1 MELAWLQDFLTLCSS
16 GNFSRAAEQRHVT
29 QPAFSRRIR
38 SLEEWM
44 GVELFDR
51 TTHPTFLTPA
61 GQWFKPVA
69 EEMVRRTLLAREEAQ
84 AIAAGSFATLNFAAT
99 HALSLTFFPQ
109 WFRRFESALPNLK
122 IGPIRLVSDTLHGC
136 EELMLQGNAHFLLCH
151 YHPAVG
157 NRLDSADFLSMQI
170 SQDILLPAITPGLLA
185 RSQDARN
192 PAPIASLAYSQES
205 GLGQIVRKLHPPQSR
220 AQEGRPVFTSH
231 LAVVLKTMVLEERGM
246 AWLPKSL
253 IRHELD
259 EGKLVELAGK
269 HAPVPI
275 EIRLFRRRAIE
286 HSGAASFW
294 EFVEK
299 NPEFQGL

>member
-69 EEMVRRTLLAREEAQ
+69 EEMVRRILSAREEAQ
-84 AIAAGSFATLNFAAT
+84 AIATGSFATLNFAAT
-99 HALSLTFFPQ
+99 HVLSLTFFPQ
-109 WFRRFESALPNLK
+109 WLRRYESTLPNLQ
-122 IGPIRLVSDTLHGC
+122 IGPVRLVSDTLSGC
-136 EELMLQGNAHFLLCH
+136 EELMLQGNAQFLLCH
-151 YHPAVG
+151 YHPSVG
-157 NRLDSADFLSMQI
+157 NRLDSAEFVSMPI
-170 SQDILLPAITPGLLA
+170 SSDILLPVAAPTLLA
-185 RSQDARN
+185 RYQSSGVAE
-192 PAPIASLAYSQES
+192 PMPTLAYSRES
-205 GLGQIVRKLHPPQSR
+205 GLGQIVRKLHPPRPKQD
-220 AQEGRPVFTSH
+220 ARPVITSH
-231 LAVVLKTMVLEERGM
+231 LAVVLKAMAVEGRGM

-253 IRHELD
+253 IQSELS
-259 EGKLVELAGK
+259 ESKLAEVGME
-269 HAPVPI
+269 HALIPI

-286 HSGAASFW
+286 HSGAVSFW

-299 NPEFQGL
+299 SSALPIA